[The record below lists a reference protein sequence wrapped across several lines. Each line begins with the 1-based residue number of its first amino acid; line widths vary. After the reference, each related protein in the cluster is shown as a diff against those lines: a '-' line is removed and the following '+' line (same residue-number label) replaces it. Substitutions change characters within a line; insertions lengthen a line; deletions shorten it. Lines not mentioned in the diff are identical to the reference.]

1 MTRCLRVN
9 PECPEAE
16 VIAEAAAVIRGGGL
30 VAFPTETV
38 YGLGANALDAQAV
51 AGIFRAK
58 ERPSYDPLIVH
69 LADAARLSSVVAE
82 VPDVAKELAAEFWP
96 GPLTLVLPRGPQ
108 IPDEVTAGGDTVAV
122 RVPAHPVARALI
134 VAAGLPIAAPS
145 ANRFGRLSPTCADH
159 VMADLSGRIDLV
171 LDGGETQVGVE
182 STVLSL
188 RTDIP
193 TILRPGG
200 IARESLERLL
210 GSVDVREPSIAEG
223 EALISP
229 GTTIKHY
236 APRAQT
242 TLYRGVRKAVLSR
255 IRQDVSDYV
264 AEGAVVGVLV
274 AEEDLALLTGL
285 PAVCRSVGSMTSM
298 EQIARQLFASL
309 RSLDAA
315 GVTVI
320 LARDFG
326 SSGLGLAIQDRLTRA
341 AAGRV
346 IVVTETSG

>member
-1 MTRCLRVN
+1 MTRCLKVN
-9 PECPEAE
+9 PEHPEPD
-16 VIAEAAAVIRGGGL
+16 VITEAAAVIRGGGL

-58 ERPSYDPLIVH
+58 ERPSCDPLIVH
-69 LADAARLSSVVAE
+69 LADADQLPSVVAG
-82 VPDVAKELAAEFWP
+82 VPDIARVLVAEFWP

-108 IPDEVTAGGDTVAV
+108 VPDEVTAGGDTVAV

-134 VAAGLPIAAPS
+134 TAAGVPIAAPS
-145 ANRFGRLSPTCADH
+145 ANRFGRVSPTCADH

-171 LDGGETQVGVE
+171 LDGGATQVGVE

-188 RTDIP
+188 WPDTP

-200 IARESLERLL
+200 VARESLERLL
-210 GSVDVREPSIAEG
+210 GSVDVREPSSGEG
-223 EALISP
+223 ETLVSP
-229 GTTIKHY
+229 GTTIRHY
-236 APRAQT
+236 APRAKT
-242 TLYRGVRKAVLSR
+242 TLYRGEREAVLAR
-255 IRQDVSDYV
+255 IRRDVSDYV
-264 AEGAVVGVLV
+264 AEGVVVGVLV
-274 AEEDLALLTGL
+274 ADEDLALLTDL
-285 PAVCRSVGSMTSM
+285 PAVYRSVGSMTSM
-298 EQIARQLFASL
+298 EQIAQQLFASL

-326 SSGLGLAIQDRLTRA
+326 PSGLGLAIRDRLTRA
-341 AAGRV
+341 AAGDV

>member
-236 APRAQT
+236 APRAKT
-242 TLYRGVRKAVLSR
+242 TLYRGERKAVLSR

-274 AEEDLALLTGL
+274 AEEDLALLRGL
-285 PAVCRSVGSMTSM
+285 PAVCWSVGSMMSM

-326 SSGLGLAIQDRLTRA
+326 PSGLGLAIQDRLTRA

>member
-1 MTRCLRVN
+1 MTRCLKVN
-9 PECPEAE
+9 PVHPEPE

-51 AGIFRAK
+51 AGIFHAK
-58 ERPSYDPLIVH
+58 ERPSCDPLIVH
-69 LADAARLSSVVAE
+69 LADAAQLSSVVAE
-82 VPDVAKELAAEFWP
+82 VSDTARDLVAEFWP

-108 IPDEVTAGGDTVAV
+108 VPDEVTAGGDTVAV
-122 RVPAHPVARALI
+122 RVPAHAVARALI
-134 VAAGLPIAAPS
+134 AAAGVPIAAPS
-145 ANRFGRLSPTCADH
+145 ANRFGRVSPTCADH
-159 VMADLSGRIDLV
+159 VMVDLSGRIDLV
-171 LDGGETQVGVE
+171 LDGGATQVGVE

-188 RTDIP
+188 WPGIP

-210 GSVDVREPSIAEG
+210 GSVDVRESSSAEG
-223 EALISP
+223 ETLTSP
-229 GTTIKHY
+229 GTTIRHY
-236 APRAQT
+236 APRAKT
-242 TLYRGVRKAVLSR
+242 TLYRGEREAVLAR
-255 IRQDVSDYV
+255 IRRDVSDYV
-264 AEGAVVGVLV
+264 AEGVTVGVLV
-274 AEEDLALLTGL
+274 AEEDLALLADL
-285 PAVCRSVGSMTSM
+285 PAVYQSVGSISSM
-298 EQIARQLFASL
+298 EQIAQQLFASL

-326 SSGLGLAIQDRLTRA
+326 LSGLGLAIRDRLTRA
-341 AAGRV
+341 AAGDV